1 MINPKPQTP
10 NPKRQARGRDG
21 AGPSPTAPLRQHG
34 RQLPVLY
41 RAHPSYQ
48 TQVKRSETAALDTAR
63 SVSDHRRGRGVQA
76 EGVRGCSN
84 RCVWQVDS
92 IVIAKVDATANDP
105 PAHVVVD
112 SFPTIL
118 LWKAGAG
125 PSQTPVKFD
134 G

>member
-1 MINPKPQTP
+1 M
-10 NPKRQARGRDG
+10 
-21 AGPSPTAPLRQHG
+21 
-34 RQLPVLY
+34 LY

-48 TQVKRSETAALDTAR
+48 TQVKRSETAALHTAR

-76 EGVRGCSN
+76 GGVRGCSN

-134 G
+134 GCDRLHVVTKVSLGRAPRRRPSDATGST

>member
-1 MINPKPQTP
+1 M
-10 NPKRQARGRDG
+10 
-21 AGPSPTAPLRQHG
+21 AGVCRL
-34 RQLPVLY
+34 
-41 RAHPSYQ
+41 
-48 TQVKRSETAALDTAR
+48 
-63 SVSDHRRGRGVQA
+63 
-76 EGVRGCSN
+76 RGCSRN

-134 G
+134 GCNRLHVVTEVSLGRAPRRRPSDATGST